1 MSKQITPRHLAF
13 VLEAN
18 KAFRE
23 DNNLESHRNDDG
35 TLFALRMG
43 EDRDCVEVYEV
54 QDCVALFVQ
63 QMDPMPKPRL
73 PVMQFAYE
81 METQLKVNDH
91 KKGWGS
97 EHHEFLGRQLS
108 KNFNKLYRALSSLDK
123 DKEEITKRCANI
135 ANFAMMI
142 ADNYGQL
149 EGGN

>member
-1 MSKQITPRHLAF
+1 LSKQITPQHLNF

-23 DNNLESHRNDDG
+23 DNNLESYRNDDG
-35 TLFALRMG
+35 TFFALRQG
-43 EDRDCVEVYEV
+43 ADRDCVEVYEV
-54 QDCVALFVQ
+54 QDCIANFVQ
-63 QMDPMPKPRL
+63 QIDPKPKPRL

-81 METQLKVNDH
+81 METQLKINDH
-91 KKGWGS
+91 KNGWGS
-97 EHHEFLGRQLS
+97 EHYEYLNRQLT
-108 KNFNKLYRALSSLDK
+108 KNFLKLCRLLESTDR
-123 DKEEITKRCANI
+123 DKEEITRRCANM

>member
-1 MSKQITPRHLAF
+1 MSKQITPQHLAF
-13 VLEAN
+13 VLAAN

-23 DNNLESHRNDDG
+23 DNNLESYRDDDG
-35 TLFALRMG
+35 TFFALRQG

-54 QDCVALFVQ
+54 QDCVANFVQ
-63 QMDPMPKPRL
+63 QMDPKPKPRL

-81 METQLKVNDH
+81 MESQLKVNDH

-97 EHHEFLGRQLS
+97 EHYEFLNRELS
-108 KNFNKLYRALSSLDK
+108 KNFNKLYRELTAADK
-123 DKEEITKRCANI
+123 DKYEITIRCANI

>member
-1 MSKQITPRHLAF
+1 VSKQITPQHLAF
-13 VLEAN
+13 VLAAN

-23 DNNLESHRNDDG
+23 DNNLESYRDDDG
-35 TLFALRMG
+35 TFFALRQG

-54 QDCVALFVQ
+54 QDCVANFVQ
-63 QMDPMPKPRL
+63 QIDPKPKPRL

-97 EHHEFLGRQLS
+97 EHYEFFGRELS
-108 KNFNKLYRALSSLDK
+108 KNFSKLYKELTAADR
-123 DKEEITKRCANI
+123 DKEEITRRCANI